1 MALSVTE
8 VEQLRQYIKGVMA
21 RADHHAGSVKEIA
34 LALVG
39 AILWRKDDEGAI
51 KVMERDG
58 ETTNVLWVAIGGKR
72 YAFSYN
78 HSTGLI
84 EMREGSIQ
92 GKVLHT
98 FSNATT
104 LNAVYSIFGA
114 L

>member
-8 VEQLRQYIKGVMA
+8 VEHLRQYIRGVMA
-21 RADHHAGSVKEIA
+21 RADHHAGNVKEIA

-39 AILWRKDDEGAI
+39 AILWRKDDLAAI

-58 ETTNVLWVAIGGKR
+58 ETTNVLWVAINGNR

-78 HSTGLI
+78 HDAGLI
-84 EMREGSIQ
+84 EMKDGSIQ

-98 FSNATT
+98 FSNKTS
-104 LNAVYSIFGA
+104 LSSVYSIFGA